1 MGPHDMV
8 VNKGSST
15 TINRLQLPN
24 MMRVRGALV
33 KRNYRETMSD
43 EMLRSFVEKTVGG
56 DEG

>member
-1 MGPHDMV
+1 MV